1 MDISK
6 NFKLEEVTASATA
19 SAKGIKNVP
28 GTQEVINLC
37 ALVHHVLQPLR
48 DWANKPI
55 SISSLGFCKT

>member
-28 GTQEVINLC
+28 GTQEVINPSSFEF
-37 ALVHHVLQPLR
+37 ARRKAYPL
-48 DWANKPI
+48 K
-55 SISSLGFCKT
+55 